1 VSKVFLYE
9 FILIKSL
16 LILDIYYFVY
26 TISSIIFRLS
36 IDLFSLSCLH
46 ETISRSL
53 LLITDGTDDRISAI
67 DNSASRELQLSI
79 INSKLPCKNLFH
91 RKCVYLL
98 HDQFDGRKKQKCVC
112 TVMFISVFLFNINFL
127 MMSLF
132 HASCR

>member
-1 VSKVFLYE
+1 MSKVFLYE

-112 TVMFISVFLFNINFL
+112 TVMFISVFLFNI
-127 MMSLF
+127 LF
-132 HASCR
+132 SNEDLISRIM